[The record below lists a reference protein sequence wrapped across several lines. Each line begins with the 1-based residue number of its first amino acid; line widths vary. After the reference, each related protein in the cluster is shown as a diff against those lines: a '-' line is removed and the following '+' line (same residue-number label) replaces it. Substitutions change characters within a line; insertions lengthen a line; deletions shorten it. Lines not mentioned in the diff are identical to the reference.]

1 VTTELKELQ
10 KYQLQHD
17 KDHHRDIFTLPYLDR
32 MDHYVLHFSK
42 YVGRLSPGYET
53 SLERRENIEK
63 TLADAFIVVLAA
75 ANTLNLDLQE
85 QLETRYGQN
94 VGQVCE
100 WTNALSSESESMS
113 EEDVQDWLFMRLA
126 TPAGHMSNV
135 MESFDH
141 MERGLDFKEFDEE
154 LIEIAGL
161 ILTAAGHIEVSLKDL
176 VEDRWDEIERS
187 SVL

>member
-1 VTTELKELQ
+1 MTTELKELQ
-10 KYQLQHD
+10 EYQLQHD

-42 YVGRLSPGYET
+42 YVGRLSPGYD
-53 SLERRENIEK
+53 SPLGRRANIEK

-75 ANTLNLDLQE
+75 ANTLNLDLHE
-85 QLETRYGQN
+85 ELASAYGLDVN
-94 VGQVCE
+94 EVDE
-100 WTNALSSESESMS
+100 WTHELSAEYDHVTDKE
-113 EEDVQDWLFMRLA
+113 VQDWLFKHLA

-141 MERGLDFKEFDEE
+141 MERGLDFKELDNGVV
-154 LIEIAGL
+154 EIAGVL
-161 ILTAAGHIEVSLKDL
+161 LTAAGLLEVQLSEITR
-176 VEDRWDEIERS
+176 VRWNEIEEE